1 VERIDQRE
9 KQEIERDTP
18 LQFKNITMRGGAL
31 ARLLDQALEVEP
43 QYKSLERF
51 LRKQTYEQVRA
62 AERTFKIADQAR
74 VCGGSNALLSL
85 RVVTGRSSGKAKVGS
100 IALYWISKE

>member
-51 LRKQTYEQVRA
+51 LRKQTYKFGPLREHSKSQIKHGFVEEVMHCFLSESSLVAAVVRQ
-62 AERTFKIADQAR
+62 KW
-74 VCGGSNALLSL
+74 VPLLC
-85 RVVTGRSSGKAKVGS
+85 TG
-100 IALYWISKE
+100 